1 MLRVPFG
8 GSPGPHRMLARP
20 GRLGSL
26 SFLQRGQ
33 ESDGTEGSLA
43 LSSCGPG
50 SAEHWPGL
58 LLTL

>member
-1 MLRVPFG
+1 MPFG
-8 GSPGPHRMLARP
+8 GSPGPHGMLAGP
-20 GRLGSL
+20 QRLGGL

-33 ESDGTEGSLA
+33 ESDGSEGSLA
-43 LSSCGPG
+43 LSSRGPW